1 MWNFLCFRKMLM
13 PAIIQV
19 VFWLLSLL
27 CIAAGIYIIIVRH
40 NIPYGIAIAI
50 VSPLVIRLGC
60 EMIMVFFRI
69 YQTLLNIEKNL
80 ELSYESESFEIA
92 QQVDNSEMPVQD
104 QTKPLFDIIT
114 SDKKNN
120 KTSHPK
126 P

>member
-1 MWNFLCFRKMLM
+1 MLNFLCFRKMLM
-13 PAIIQV
+13 PAIIQI

-80 ELSYESESFEIA
+80 ELSFEDESFEIA
-92 QQVDNSEMPVQD
+92 HQVDKSEATVQD

-120 KTSHPK
+120 KATQSNP
-126 P
+126 